1 MANNLERLENCQKRL
16 ENCQKM
22 LDDLVENMKDYHEDL
37 NDWIMALDKHAQEF
51 KEELNK
57 TPADPKP
64 KNEPATKPPPS
75 PQNSI

>member
-37 NDWIMALDKHAQEF
+37 KDWIMALDKHAQEF
-51 KEELNK
+51 KEVYK

>member
-37 NDWIMALDKHAQEF
+37 KDWIMALD
-51 KEELNK
+51 K